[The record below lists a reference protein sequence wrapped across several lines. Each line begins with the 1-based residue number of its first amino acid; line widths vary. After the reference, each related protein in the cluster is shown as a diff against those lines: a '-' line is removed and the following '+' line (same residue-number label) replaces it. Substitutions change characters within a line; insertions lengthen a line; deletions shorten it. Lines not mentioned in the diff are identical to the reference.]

1 MKSSSSSAS
10 GWVSSL
16 SSPPATDVAVTPVQ
30 SRRDL
35 REFIRLPWRLY
46 KDDPN
51 WVAPLFMT
59 ENERFDPKR
68 NAFYH
73 HSQVQL
79 FLARRNGRVVGRIS
93 AQIDGEHVR
102 YWNEKVGFFGFLEC
116 EDDPAIAEALLRTA
130 EDWLRERGMER
141 ARGPLSFSTNGE
153 VGFLMWGHEYPPL
166 PLMPYTHPYYLALVE
181 GAGYAKVKDLYA
193 WRWESQPVPPGLPFK
208 MVQELRARPDVKV
221 RRARIKDFRKE
232 YETIL
237 QLYNDA
243 WSENWG
249 FVPATKAEADEIAKA
264 LRLIV
269 DPAIVPIVEVDGVPA
284 AMALAIPN
292 YYWAQQP
299 LKGHLFP
306 LGWLRFLWRLKV
318 RRPRSGRL
326 LLLGVGKDFRSRQ
339 YAGLTYLLCD
349 EIYKAAIERGYE
361 WAEFGWTLED
371 NGLIN
376 SVIKKVGAVHYKT
389 YRVFEKPL

>member
-1 MKSSSSSAS
+1 M
-10 GWVSSL
+10 SSL
-16 SSPPATDVAVTPVQ
+16 SAAPATDVAVTPVQ
-30 SRRDL
+30 SKRDL
-35 REFIRLPWRLY
+35 RDFIHLPWRIY
-46 KDDPN
+46 KDNPH
-51 WVAPLFMT
+51 WVAPLFLT

-79 FLARRNGRVVGRIS
+79 FIARRNGRVVGRIS

-102 YWNEKVGFFGFLEC
+102 YWNENVGFFGFLEC
-116 EDDPAIAEALLRTA
+116 DNDPSIAQALLEAAEA
-130 EDWLRERGMER
+130 WLRERGMER
-141 ARGPLSFSTNGE
+141 SRGPLSFSTNGE
-153 VGFLMWGHEYPPL
+153 VGFLMWGHDYAPL
-166 PLMPYTHPYYLALVE
+166 PLMPYTHSYYLDLME
-181 GAGYAKVKDLYA
+181 GAGYSKVKDLFA
-193 WRWESQPVPPGLPFK
+193 WRWQSQPVPPGLPLK
-208 MVQELRARPDVKV
+208 MVEELRARTDVKV

-243 WSENWG
+243 WSQNWG
-249 FVPATKAEADEIAKA
+249 FVPATKAEADEIAKQ

-306 LGWLRFLWRLKV
+306 FGWLRFLWRLKV

-349 EIYKAAIERGYE
+349 EIYRAANERGYD

-376 SVIKKVGAVHYKT
+376 SVIRKVGAEHYKT
-389 YRVFEKPL
+389 YRVYEKPL